1 MTWHNHRKTYLKI
14 NDMKKR
20 VLIVEDELG
29 SRMLLEHLLSKR
41 YQVTALANGLEALNW
56 LNAGNVADVVIT
68 DIDMPYMS
76 GIDLIYKMENTP
88 LHRQIPIIV
97 LSGEA
102 PEELALL
109 RESDTVDAVL
119 PKPFNLK
126 TLHHNI
132 ETSLK
137 LEVA

>member
-1 MTWHNHRKTYLKI
+1 
-14 NDMKKR
+14 MKKR

-29 SRMLLEHLLSKR
+29 SRILIERLLSKR

-88 LHRQIPIIV
+88 FHRQIPIIV
-97 LSGEA
+97 LSGES
-102 PEELALL
+102 PEELENL
-109 RESDTVDAVL
+109 RGSEAVEAVL
-119 PKPFNLK
+119 SKPFNLK
-126 TLHHNI
+126 TLHYNI

-137 LEVA
+137 LEEVA